1 MAHILWYGSYYI
13 GHELRVKM
21 IWNSPNFSVGSKPSR
36 IIFNQIRITSREY
49 SMRHIICLLPIFKSS
64 DSKYGPFWTWHALPI
79 VFYWN
84 FSSFRFLS
92 DKNWFIYQNSKFF
105 CLLFVL
111 VHESASCHWS
121 RFGSLPKTQGESR
134 HVKVQI
140 RIKVHLRWLLNTT
153 SRRILY
159 AMLQPYL

>member
-1 MAHILWYGSYYI
+1 MFRWNFRYFLLSIIYGSYIIIWAMNLGWKWFKVLQISHLGQNLSDLYLI
-13 GHELRVKM
+13 NEELLFENTLCG
-21 IWNSPNFSVGSKPSR
+21 ILYAYF
-36 IIFNQIRITSREY
+36 
-49 SMRHIICLLPIFKSS
+49 PIFKSS

-121 RFGSLPKTQGESR
+121 RFGSLPRTQGESR

-140 RIKVHLRWLLNTT
+140 RIKVHLRLLLNT
-153 SRRILY
+153 SLV
-159 AMLQPYL
+159 